1 MCTLSQKSTP
11 IKLWTE
17 NLIEKTTF
25 AHVANCPDVFQ
36 LCQVNIH
43 FNFTFFLA
51 PSRFFFTTRKE
62 NIIWNN
68 ENGIKL

>member
-25 AHVANCPDVFQ
+25 AHVVNCPDVFQ

-43 FNFTFFLA
+43 FNFTFFSLLLQG
-51 PSRFFFTTRKE
+51 FFSQLEKKT
-62 NIIWNN
+62 
-68 ENGIKL
+68 